1 MGLSVPTK
9 QRQSINSTIKS
20 IFIKSISVK
29 RFRVCR
35 NLFICVERFFLTAD
49 VFRQIPCVQS
59 VKIAVQE
66 GIKILITKGCIG
78 DTKMD
83 KQTNI
88 LSNTQN
94 LIPVNTRTIGAPE
107 GIYILY
113 LEDYVHTFI
122 KKILSV
128 EDEKPH
134 PEIALYGRSVE
145 ESGRFR
151 IVVSGAAALEGGG
164 DRIQQLNNTYF
175 PSCAYIGNAKAD
187 YNKDLKLRI
196 ELTLRSTKVIL
207 DDFYI
212 YYDQNEEMQNY
223 LVEWNTMRDHD
234 KNKVILSPTE
244 QEPLSRA
251 PVKDAAHLSRI
262 TQAYNR
268 EEAKIGFMWN
278 VMNVLCL
285 GFVVCIMAYGIISMN
300 NYNKMQ
306 SMQKNIDYCLAFV
319 AENTSL
325 KMTGQEAIPTMQQ
338 SAQTEKEAAAQSPQ
352 DVSLTGTKSEQQ
364 PQDTQSVK
372 TEQPHDSS
380 PAQQPQDEP
389 VSEPAQTPQQAAQ
402 QPQDMPS
409 AEAAQQPQNTLSAE
423 TAQPSQDMA
432 SAVQSDAAQAIQTTQ
447 SGAEEQ
453 THETQPDSA
462 QVLAQPEADPAQT
475 LTTPQ
480 YYVVRKGDTLRT
492 ICYEIYGD
500 YSRVEEI
507 CQWNQIEN
515 PDNIL
520 YGQKLLLP

>member
-20 IFIKSISVK
+20 IFVKSISVK

-175 PSCAYIGNAKAD
+175 PSCAYIGNAKPD

-223 LVEWNTMRDHD
+223 LVEWNTTRDYD

-306 SMQKNIDYCLAFV
+306 NMQKNIDYCLAFV

-338 SAQTEKEAAAQSPQ
+338 SVQSEKEAAAQSPQ

-364 PQDTQSVK
+364 PQDTQSAK
-372 TEQPHDSS
+372 TEQPQDSS
-380 PAQQPQDEP
+380 PTQPQDEP
-389 VSEPAQTPQQAAQ
+389 VSEPAQTPQQPAQAAQ
-402 QPQDMPS
+402 QPQDTLS
-409 AEAAQQPQNTLSAE
+409 AEAAQPTQQPQDTLSAE
-423 TAQPSQDMA
+423 AEQPSQDMA
-432 SAVQSDAAQAIQTTQ
+432 SAVQSDAAQEIQTTQ
-447 SGAEEQ
+447 SGA
-453 THETQPDSA
+453 A
-462 QVLAQPEADPAQT
+462 QVLTEPEQT
-475 LTTPQ
+475 PSTPQ

>member
-1 MGLSVPTK
+1 
-9 QRQSINSTIKS
+9 
-20 IFIKSISVK
+20 
-29 RFRVCR
+29 
-35 NLFICVERFFLTAD
+35 
-49 VFRQIPCVQS
+49 
-59 VKIAVQE
+59 
-66 GIKILITKGCIG
+66 
-78 DTKMD
+78 MD

-134 PEIALYGRSVE
+134 PDIALYGRSVE

-151 IVVSGAAALEGGG
+151 IVVSGAAALEGGV

-175 PSCAYIGNAKAD
+175 PSCAYIGNAKAE
-187 YNKDLKLRI
+187 YNKDMQLRM

-223 LVEWNTMRDHD
+223 LVEWNTTRDYD
-234 KNKVILSPTE
+234 KNKVVLSPTE
-244 QEPLSRA
+244 QEPLSRG

-278 VMNVLCL
+278 IMNVLCL

-325 KMTGQEAIPTMQQ
+325 KMTEQKAVPTMQQ
-338 SAQTEKEAAAQSPQ
+338 VTAQTNPQSENQPL
-352 DVSLTGTKSEQQ
+352 DVPATGTESDQLS
-364 PQDTQSVK
+364 DTQPAG
-372 TEQPHDSS
+372 TEQPQEAPKPENPSQDVQSQGA
-380 PAQQPQDEP
+380 AQPENQPQEMQSQGT
-389 VSEPAQTPQQAAQ
+389 VQSENQTQEMQSERTE
-402 QPQDMPS
+402 QP
-409 AEAAQQPQNTLSAE
+409 
-423 TAQPSQDMA
+423 QDMA
-432 SAVQSDAAQAIQTTQ
+432 SAVQSDTPQEIQAVQ
-447 SGAEEQ
+447 SGA
-453 THETQPDSA
+453 A
-462 QVLAQPEADPAQT
+462 QEVQPAQT
-475 LTTPQ
+475 VTTPQ

-500 YSRVEEI
+500 YSHVEEI

>member
-1 MGLSVPTK
+1 
-9 QRQSINSTIKS
+9 
-20 IFIKSISVK
+20 
-29 RFRVCR
+29 
-35 NLFICVERFFLTAD
+35 
-49 VFRQIPCVQS
+49 
-59 VKIAVQE
+59 
-66 GIKILITKGCIG
+66 
-78 DTKMD
+78 MD

-134 PEIALYGRSVE
+134 PDIALYGRSVE

-151 IVVSGAAALEGGG
+151 IVVSGAAALEGGV

-175 PSCAYIGNAKAD
+175 PSCAYIGNAKAE
-187 YNKDLKLRI
+187 YNKDMQLRM

-223 LVEWNTMRDHD
+223 LVEWNTTRDYD
-234 KNKVILSPTE
+234 KNKVVLSPTE
-244 QEPLSRA
+244 QEPLSRG

-278 VMNVLCL
+278 IMNVLCL

-325 KMTGQEAIPTMQQ
+325 KMTEQKAVPTMQQ
-338 SAQTEKEAAAQSPQ
+338 VTAQTNPQSENQPL
-352 DVSLTGTKSEQQ
+352 DVPATGTESDQLS
-364 PQDTQSVK
+364 DTQPAG
-372 TEQPHDSS
+372 TEQPQEAPKPENPSQDVQSQGA
-380 PAQQPQDEP
+380 AQPENQPQEMQSQGT
-389 VSEPAQTPQQAAQ
+389 VQSEN
-402 QPQDMPS
+402 QPQEMQS
-409 AEAAQQPQNTLSAE
+409 ERTEQP
-423 TAQPSQDMA
+423 QDMA
-432 SAVQSDAAQAIQTTQ
+432 SAVQSDTPQEIQAVQ
-447 SGAEEQ
+447 SGA
-453 THETQPDSA
+453 A
-462 QVLAQPEADPAQT
+462 QEVQPAQT
-475 LTTPQ
+475 ITTPQ

-500 YSRVEEI
+500 YSHVEEI

>member
-1 MGLSVPTK
+1 
-9 QRQSINSTIKS
+9 
-20 IFIKSISVK
+20 
-29 RFRVCR
+29 
-35 NLFICVERFFLTAD
+35 
-49 VFRQIPCVQS
+49 
-59 VKIAVQE
+59 
-66 GIKILITKGCIG
+66 
-78 DTKMD
+78 MD

-134 PEIALYGRSVE
+134 PDIALYGRSVE

-151 IVVSGAAALEGGG
+151 IVVSGAAALEGGV

-175 PSCAYIGNAKAD
+175 PSCAYIGNAKAE
-187 YNKDLKLRI
+187 YNKDMQLRM

-223 LVEWNTMRDHD
+223 LVEWNTTRDYD
-234 KNKVILSPTE
+234 KNKVVLSPTE
-244 QEPLSRA
+244 QEPLSRG

-278 VMNVLCL
+278 IMNVLCL

-325 KMTGQEAIPTMQQ
+325 KMTEQKAVPTMQQ
-338 SAQTEKEAAAQSPQ
+338 VTAQTNPQSENQPL
-352 DVSLTGTKSEQQ
+352 DVPATGTESDQLS
-364 PQDTQSVK
+364 DTQPAG
-372 TEQPHDSS
+372 TEQPQEAPKPENPSQDVQSQGA
-380 PAQQPQDEP
+380 AQPENQPQEMQSQGT
-389 VSEPAQTPQQAAQ
+389 VQSEN
-402 QPQDMPS
+402 QPQEMQS
-409 AEAAQQPQNTLSAE
+409 ERTEQP
-423 TAQPSQDMA
+423 QDMA
-432 SAVQSDAAQAIQTTQ
+432 SAVQSDTPQEIQAVQ
-447 SGAEEQ
+447 SGA
-453 THETQPDSA
+453 A
-462 QVLAQPEADPAQT
+462 QEVQPAQT
-475 LTTPQ
+475 VTTPQ

-500 YSRVEEI
+500 YSHVEEI